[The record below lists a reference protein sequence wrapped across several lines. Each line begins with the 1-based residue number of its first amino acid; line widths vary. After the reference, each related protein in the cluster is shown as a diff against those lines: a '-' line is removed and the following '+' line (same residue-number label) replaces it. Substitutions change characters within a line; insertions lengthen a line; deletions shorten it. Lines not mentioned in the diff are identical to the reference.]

1 MGCLANHLCEA
12 LKFVDGCKTK
22 MVKLKNSY
30 ETVGRSFDDKL
41 LSYAG
46 TSTRVIL
53 SSYRLILKT
62 VVKSGVEEEDKT
74 RSFRLFRLQR
84 ETEKVFVEWS
94 VTCC

>member
-1 MGCLANHLCEA
+1 MQEHNLGCLANHLCEA
-12 LKFVDGCKTK
+12 LKFIDGCKMK

-30 ETVGRSFDDKL
+30 ETVERSFDDKL

-46 TSTRVIL
+46 ISTIVIL

-74 RSFRLFRLQR
+74 
-84 ETEKVFVEWS
+84 
-94 VTCC
+94 